1 MAGAA
6 AAQAVYGSMSMATA
20 LPSVS
25 AGYSAATAAPAG
37 TYTAAASAVTAPPA
51 SSMDFYSMMP
61 YSSFTAGGYSS
72 LECGYGYQKSSDGSC
87 NPMSWVR

>member
-1 MAGAA
+1 MNAYIVGLSMAGAA

-37 TYTAAASAVTAPPA
+37 TYTAAASAVTG
-51 SSMDFYSMMP
+51 S
-61 YSSFTAGGYSS
+61 
-72 LECGYGYQKSSDGSC
+72 ECQNQSKSS
-87 NPMSWVR
+87 